1 MKIRTYKADEL
12 DRLVNIW
19 YEGSL
24 LAHDFIEQNYWKSQQ
39 KAMRET
45 YLPMAETYVITE
57 ENKVVGFISMVDN
70 YLAALFVD
78 YQYQGKGYGK
88 RLLHFIK
95 EKREQIDLKVYQKNK
110 RAVSFYLK
118 NGFELCEELFD
129 ELTVEKEFLM
139 KWKR

>member
-95 EKREQIDLKVYQKNK
+95 EKREQIDLKVYQKK
-110 RAVSFYLK
+110 
-118 NGFELCEELFD
+118 
-129 ELTVEKEFLM
+129 
-139 KWKR
+139 